1 MLAAAFYETPLAL
14 FFIGLSLM
22 GLFFWY
28 FATDSERRQRNIGTV
43 LIIGVVALCVAATLP
58 FKEKLKGGI
67 DIVGGSSFSLEIKPR
82 QDANG
87 SDMPVTKDQIDQA
100 ITILE
105 ARLNSMGTA
114 EPLLVQQGTNGI
126 LLQMAGVTPEESAR
140 IRQTLV
146 EVAKLEL
153 REVSPRNNEPGLA
166 ERVASKQEIVPG
178 YKALILKQKSDE
190 GVETTTPILV
200 NNRAAL
206 GGSDIAVAYASQQ
219 QSDAVEITL
228 NSAGTDKMIA
238 LTQKM
243 RPQSDRIAIILNG
256 EVISAPVVNQVP
268 LGKNFQITGLSAPG
282 EASKLASSLMNPLE
296 NPLTITEGRE
306 VSPTLGESV
315 VTQGLTSGALALA
328 VTFLFVLIYYRVSG
342 FIAIIGLI
350 INTIMLF
357 GIMAMFGSNFTIPG
371 IAGMVLTIG
380 MAVDANVLIYER
392 LREEMA
398 HGKSLKNALEASYD
412 RAFPAIFDS
421 HFTSLLT
428 AGILFWLGTSVIKGF
443 AITLL
448 IGVTASLFS
457 AVLVTRV
464 IFRWGIDLG
473 VFKKLSFLDLIKSHS
488 YDFMGKRRI
497 AITFAIITLVA
508 SLGAFAI
515 KREKALGVD
524 FTGGTMVKF
533 LVGKDNT
540 VSLDDVR
547 KTVEGLR
554 PQLSKEAYT
563 QQESNP
569 LTGKLITVRCD
580 SRDSTLITSKLR
592 ENIPALAVKNA
603 AGEHKIGVSQDQV
616 SALIGG
622 TAMKDALLAI
632 GCGLLGIVA
641 YLTFRYEFSF
651 ALGGFIA
658 IFHDIIICVGIVVM
672 LGQELSMIHVG
683 AILTIAGYSIS
694 DTIIVFDRIRE
705 TLLHRNDSIVN
716 VMNDAVNA
724 TLSRTLLTSGATL
737 ISVVILALLGGG
749 SDLFNFGFII
759 GIGIIV
765 GTFSSIFI
773 ASPVVLWWS
782 NRKGGNIRDA
792 VLTSVAKAEAVAAAP

>member
-1 MLAAAFYETPLAL
+1 MLAAAFYETPLTL
-14 FFIGLSLM
+14 FFIGLALM

-67 DIVGGSSFSLEIKPR
+67 DIVGGSSFSLKIKPR

-87 SDMPVTKDQIDQA
+87 NDMAVTKEQVDQA

-105 ARLNSMGTA
+105 KRLNSMGTA
-114 EPLLVQQGTNGI
+114 EPLLVRQGEDGI
-126 LLQMAGVTPEESAR
+126 LLQMAGVKPEESAR

-166 ERVASKQEIVPG
+166 ERVASKQEVVPG
-178 YKALILKQKSDE
+178 YKAFTMKHKSED
-190 GVETTTPILV
+190 GVEISTPILI

-228 NSAGTDKMIA
+228 NSGGTDKMIA

-243 RPQSDRIAIILNG
+243 RPQADRIAIILNG

-268 LGKNFQITGLSAPG
+268 LGKNFQITGLSEPG
-282 EASKLASSLMNPLE
+282 EAKKLASSLMNPLE

-306 VSPTLGESV
+306 VSPTLGEAV
-315 VTQGLTSGALALA
+315 VKQGLTSGALALA

-464 IFRWGIDLG
+464 IFRWGIDIGL
-473 VFKKLSFLDLIKSHS
+473 FKKLSFLDLIKSHS

-497 AITFAIITLVA
+497 AITLAIITLIA

-533 LVGKDNT
+533 QVGKDSSVT
-540 VSLDDVR
+540 LEDVR
-547 KTVEGLR
+547 KTVETLR

-592 ENIPALAVKNA
+592 ESIPALGVKNE

-616 SALIGG
+616 SAIIGG
-622 TAMKDALLAI
+622 GAMKDALLAI
-632 GCGLLGIVA
+632 TCGLIGIVI

-705 TLLHRNDSIVN
+705 TLLHRNDSVVN
-716 VMNDAVNA
+716 IMNDAVNA

-792 VLTSVAKAEAVAAAP
+792 VLTSAAKAEAVAAAP